1 MIQNNT
7 LQSSIPYLTKNFFTS
22 PPFNSCE
29 KLENQECISTANSIP
44 FVTIITTKSLVRRQ
58 SHLSECDA
66 RLNADR
72 TPTIKLRKGGTRD
85 TSLRSERRNSLDLC
99 CRMSHP
105 SRGRTVMYQKGEC
118 GLQGDVAR
126 PCRGITQPCTS
137 IEKTLW
143 TTEGAQVAPR
153 RAQSEIAPEMERT

>member
-1 MIQNNT
+1 MPDLSNKLIHFSAV
-7 LQSSIPYLTKNFFTS
+7 LDSCERIKNRECTS
-22 PPFNSCE
+22 PIPV
-29 KLENQECISTANSIP
+29 NSIP
-44 FVTIITTKSLVRRQ
+44 FVTTKSLVRQ

-105 SRGRTVMYQKGEC
+105 SRGRTVMYQKGESADC
-118 GLQGDVAR
+118 KVML
-126 PCRGITQPCTS
+126 RGYV
-137 IEKTLW
+137 
-143 TTEGAQVAPR
+143 EGSRNLALPSRGRSEQVKGHKLRHGAVSQR
-153 RAQSEIAPEMERT
+153 